1 MRRAV
6 DLTESRLALCA
17 FCRRQCRIR
26 ITTMPKSAPKKPLAP
41 QPRGMLDT
49 TPDSLPPRD
58 KVLPDDMRRTDEAD
72 TAPDSLPRP
81 EENLDAEGSPT
92 TMDGGNPA
100 HPVHDEDIEDAGP
113 EDFEE
118 EIDEAAAEGDVVDA
132 IRRGS

>member
-1 MRRAV
+1 
-6 DLTESRLALCA
+6 
-17 FCRRQCRIR
+17 
-26 ITTMPKSAPKKPLAP
+26 MPKSAPKKPPASQSRERLHA
-41 QPRGMLDT
+41 

-58 KVLPDDMRRTDEAD
+58 DVLPDDMRRTDEAD

-81 EENLDAEGSPT
+81 EENIDADGSPT

-100 HPVHDEDIEDAGP
+100 HPVHDEDVEDAGP

-132 IRRGS
+132 MRRGS

>member
-1 MRRAV
+1 
-6 DLTESRLALCA
+6 
-17 FCRRQCRIR
+17 
-26 ITTMPKSAPKKPLAP
+26 MPKSAPKTPPAP
-41 QPRGMLDT
+41 QRRKGPDV
-49 TPDSLPPRD
+49 TPDALPQRD
-58 KVLPDDMRRTDEAD
+58 DVLPDDMRRTDEAD
-72 TAPDSLPRP
+72 TTPDSLPRP

-132 IRRGS
+132 MRRGS